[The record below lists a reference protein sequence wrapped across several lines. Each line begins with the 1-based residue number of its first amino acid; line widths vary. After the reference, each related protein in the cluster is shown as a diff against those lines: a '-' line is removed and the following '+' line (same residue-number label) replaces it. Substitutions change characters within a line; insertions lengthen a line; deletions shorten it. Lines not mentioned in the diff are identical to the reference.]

1 MDKKLAMAT
10 GVPDSVGK
18 LKGTP
23 KFKDGG
29 QEFES
34 TELHYNFDTK
44 KGYVTEIITQE
55 GEGYIQGKTTKKM
68 SDSVYCVKHGM
79 YTTCDEHDH
88 PHFGLNMSKAKMI
101 KDKKIFVGFTNL
113 ELEGIPLPIFIPSRS
128 QKKPRRELSCPL
140 TERNE

>member
-1 MDKKLAMAT
+1 MKYLATELKADYIELDMDKKLAMAT
-10 GVPDSVGK
+10 GVLDSVGK

-55 GEGYIQGKTTKKM
+55 GEGYIQGKITKKM
-68 SDSVYCVKHGM
+68 
-79 YTTCDEHDH
+79 
-88 PHFGLNMSKAKMI
+88 KMCI
-101 KDKKIFVGFTNL
+101 RDRYYS
-113 ELEGIPLPIFIPSRS
+113 PSNKSRIRHATS
-128 QKKPRRELSCPL
+128 Q
-140 TERNE
+140 